1 MRVINMSKKTTQSV
15 TSYFFEDLVDDYGES
30 VHKFCRSLTYSKE
43 DADDLLQETFLKVLE
58 QLPKAS
64 TFENPQSF
72 LFSTALYIWKSWK
85 RKYARRN
92 RLAPVEPLSD
102 LSQDIVSSG
111 ISVEDSVLDEEKYRV
126 VRQLVDS
133 LPEKFKIPTLL
144 YYTLEMSAPE
154 IGEILALPP
163 GTVYSRLHKAKNL
176 IKKGLIAV
184 GYEE

>member
-1 MRVINMSKKTTQSV
+1 MRAINMSSKATES
-15 TSYFFEDLVDDYGES
+15 TSNYFFEGLVDSYGEA

-43 DADDLLQETFLKVLE
+43 DADDLLQETFLRVLE
-58 QLPKAS
+58 QLPKVS
-64 TFENPQSF
+64 TLDNPQSF

-102 LSQDIVSSG
+102 LSQDTAIG
-111 ISVEDSVLDEEKYRV
+111 GAGVEDNVLEEENNRI

-144 YYTLEMSAPE
+144 FYTLEMSAPE